1 MERRDGPHAGPG
13 GPCTEFERS
22 KSLSFPMYGTLISAE
37 EAQVVM
43 HIGETSKQQVEQL
56 ERF

>member
-1 MERRDGPHAGPG
+1 
-13 GPCTEFERS
+13 
-22 KSLSFPMYGTLISAE
+22 MYGTLISAE